1 MVQRIV
7 EELKCRGYNVW
18 FGKSRATLPAS
29 CVFLRLLVTDIE
41 MMKGS
46 VIECMSAA
54 IEGAVSAEIQT
65 RPVLSRLPTRV
76 CAQEVV
82 LYGVCEAYK
91 ESANCVRPSPLSHL
105 RVSV

>member
-1 MVQRIV
+1 M
-7 EELKCRGYNVW
+7 
-18 FGKSRATLPAS
+18 
-29 CVFLRLLVTDIE
+29 FLRLLVADIE

-65 RPVLSRLPTRV
+65 LSVPSLYPRLCT
-76 CAQEVV
+76 QEVV

-91 ESANCVRPSPLSHL
+91 ESANCVRPNQLALLHNC
-105 RVSV
+105 V

>member
-18 FGKSRATLPAS
+18 FGKSRATLIGLRQL
-29 CVFLRLLVTDIE
+29 FLRWLISTDIE

-65 RPVLSRLPTRV
+65 LPVLSRLPTRV
-76 CAQEVV
+76 CRRWCCTECAKLTKSQRT
-82 LYGVCEAYK
+82 A
-91 ESANCVRPSPLSHL
+91 
-105 RVSV
+105 